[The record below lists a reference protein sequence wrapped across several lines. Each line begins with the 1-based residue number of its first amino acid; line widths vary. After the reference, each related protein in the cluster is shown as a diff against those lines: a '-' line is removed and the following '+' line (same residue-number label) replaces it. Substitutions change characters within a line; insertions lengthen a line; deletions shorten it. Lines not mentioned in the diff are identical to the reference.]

1 MAEYNWSVWEKFS
14 DYSKNP
20 ATPEQT
26 QAVKIVL
33 VKMVQDQIQ
42 KYGATGTKRKRALRA
57 FRECISPST
66 ASNYPGNIREA
77 VQAAIKL
84 GVPYEHMTSI
94 ATLLT

>member
-1 MAEYNWSVWEKFS
+1 VGNRGRLAMAEYNWSVWEKFS

-42 KYGATGTKRKRALRA
+42 KY
-57 FRECISPST
+57 RECISPRT